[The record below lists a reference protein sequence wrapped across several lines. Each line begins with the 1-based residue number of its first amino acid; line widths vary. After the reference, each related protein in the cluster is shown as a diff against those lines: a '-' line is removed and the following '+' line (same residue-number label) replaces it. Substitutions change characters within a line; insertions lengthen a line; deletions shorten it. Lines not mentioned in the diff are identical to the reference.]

1 MFERCIIHLDLDAFF
16 ASVEELLD
24 PSIVGLPI
32 IVGGDPRGRGVVASA
47 SYSARAFGVHSAM
60 PVAQALRLCPNA
72 VVRHGHYS
80 DYSAY
85 SRRVM
90 AILSEYTPVLEQIS
104 IDEAF
109 LDVTGSTVLFG
120 PSEKLAHTIQ
130 DRIKGELGLPSSLG
144 VAANKLVAKIASTRA
159 KPHGV
164 LLVPNGREASFLAP
178 LSIDR
183 LWGVGKVTEQR
194 LRANGV
200 STIGDLATLPL
211 PALQRLFGNGAEAM
225 RRRALGIDD
234 RLVCTESRH
243 KSVSQERTFASD
255 VGAVDELLHCLL
267 KMSDEVSSQ
276 LRKEGECAR
285 VVVLKMRYPD
295 FTTITRRVTL
305 GQPTDL
311 AEVLYGEASR
321 LLRRELRPGVRL
333 RLIGVGASGLTEGRQ
348 LTLFAEETQQLSK
361 LSQAVDDIRRRYGR
375 DSIRRASFLD
385 RSEQPPEPLS
395 RKRGV

>member
-47 SYSARAFGVHSAM
+47 SYAARAFGVHSAM
-60 PVAQALRLCPNA
+60 PVAQALRLCPDA
-72 VVRHGHYS
+72 VVRHGHHS
-80 DYSAY
+80 DYSAH

-90 AILSEYTPVLEQIS
+90 AILNEYTPLLEQIS

-109 LDVTGSTVLFG
+109 LDVTGSTALYG
-120 PSEKLAHTIQ
+120 PPESLAHAIQ
-130 DRIKGELGLPSSLG
+130 NRIKDELGLPSSLG
-144 VAANKLVAKIASTRA
+144 VASNKLVAKIASTRA
-159 KPHGV
+159 KPQGV
-164 LLVPNGREASFLAP
+164 LVVPIGQEASFLAP
-178 LSIDR
+178 LAIDR
-183 LWGVGKVTEQR
+183 LWGVGKVTSQR

-200 STIGDLATLPL
+200 STIGDLAELGLPTL
-211 PALQRLFGNGAEAM
+211 RKLFGNGAESM
-225 RRRALGIDD
+225 RRRALGIDE
-234 RLVCTESRH
+234 RPVCTEGKR

-255 VGAVDELLHCLL
+255 VGAIDELLHCLL
-267 KMSDEVSSQ
+267 KMSDEVSAQ
-276 LRKEGECAR
+276 LRGSGECAR

-295 FTTITRRVTL
+295 FSTITRRVTL
-305 GQPTDL
+305 AEPTDL
-311 AEVLYGEASR
+311 AETLYNEASR
-321 LLRRELRPGVRL
+321 LLRRELKPGVKL

-348 LTLFAEETQQLSK
+348 LGLFGAQTQQLSK

-385 RSEQPPEPLS
+385 RSEESPESPS
-395 RKRGV
+395 RRSGR